1 MSRTI
6 SRIAGVLI
14 SLVFV
19 FALFPGFKIKAAE
32 IVDQGDCSADGSN
45 VTWTLDS
52 DGTLTISGT
61 GGMKDWDLNQNNSP
75 FRGNTN
81 IKKVVIEDGVT
92 LISNYAFQECTSLT
106 SITIPNSVRHIGSKA
121 FWNCTSLTSI
131 TIPDSV
137 TSIGNSTF
145 ELCTSLTSITIPNSV
160 KVIGDDAFCNCRSLT
175 SITISNSVTSISDN
189 AFVGCRSL
197 TSVTIPNS
205 VTSIGICSFWA
216 CTSLTSV
223 TIPDSV
229 TSIGIAS
236 FSDCTS
242 LTSITIPNSVKSIGN
257 GAFDGC
263 TSLTSVTIPNSV
275 TSLGNG
281 AFEKC
286 SRLRSI
292 KINKKLYEKFKDI
305 DAFYGVSPDAFDYYY
320 NATYETSTVGGSISG
335 NAKTYETDEITIKP
349 DQHYSVDKVVLTVK
363 DKNGNDVEKELSP
376 ANGKY
381 LMPDYDFNNWTGD
394 CKVTVSFKPVK
405 YRVEFLD
412 AYGTV
417 LQADYLEYGAVPS
430 YNGKTPE
437 KEPTQQYKYSFV
449 GWECGADYFV
459 EDEELPQV
467 TGPVTYIPLFFTN
480 IISYT
485 VTFTDADG
493 GVIQSGY
500 WEYDSVPV
508 YTGKT
513 PEKEESGT
521 STFTFDG
528 WTNGSE
534 IYGLN
539 EKLPEVTRDATYSP
553 VFKEIIKPVYTVGEV
568 KGDGINSDIVID
580 VHRNVDDENCIDYF
594 SSATIDGTEMKVNEQ
609 YTATKGSTII
619 TIKKDFLSTLSSGE
633 HEVTVNFNDGSITAK
648 VTIAAKTKTN
658 TSVPSTGEVTGPAAY
673 IGLAFVVAA
682 CVCGAGFVHLKKRK
696 EA

>member
-6 SRIAGVLI
+6 SGIAGVII

-32 IVDQGDCSADGSN
+32 IKDQGNCGTDGSN

-61 GGMKDWDLNQNNSP
+61 GGMKDRAFYVNQ
-75 FRGNTN
+75 N
-81 IKKVVIEDGVT
+81 IKKVEIKDGVT
-92 LISNYAFQECTSLT
+92 SIGADAFSNCKSLTSIKIPNSVTVIGNSTFENCKSLT
-106 SITIPNSVRHIGSKA
+106 SITIPNSVTSIGNYA
-121 FWNCTSLTSI
+121 FLGCISLTSI

-137 TSIGNSTF
+137 TSIGLQTF
-145 ELCTSLTSITIPNSV
+145 AYCE
-160 KVIGDDAFCNCRSLT
+160 
-175 SITISNSVTSISDN
+175 
-189 AFVGCRSL
+189 
-197 TSVTIPNS
+197 
-205 VTSIGICSFWA
+205 
-216 CTSLTSV
+216 
-223 TIPDSV
+223 
-229 TSIGIAS
+229 
-236 FSDCTS
+236 S
-242 LTSITIPNSVKSIGN
+242 LTSITIPNSVKSIGS
-257 GAFDGC
+257 AFFGC
-263 TSLTSVTIPNSV
+263 TSLTSITIPNSV
-275 TSLGNG
+275 TSIGDS
-281 AFEKC
+281 AFAYCE
-286 SRLRSI
+286 SLTSI
-292 KINKKLYEKFKDI
+292 TIPNSVTSIGQSAFAYCTSLTSIIIDREVYEKTSSAFNGISSDVLDI
-305 DAFYGVSPDAFDYYY
+305 YY
-320 NATYETSTVGGSISG
+320 NATYEKTAGGSISG
-335 NAKTYETDEITIKP
+335 NAKVHGSDEITITP
-349 DQHYSVDKVVLTVK
+349 DQHYSVDKVLFIVK
-363 DKNGNDVEKELSP
+363 DKNSKDVEKELSP

-394 CKVTVSFKPVK
+394 CKVTVSFKPDK

-417 LQADYLEYGAVPS
+417 LQADDLEYGAVPS

-449 GWECGADYFV
+449 GWECGADYFA

-553 VFKEIIKPVYTVGEV
+553 VYKENIKPVYTVGEV

-594 SSATIDGTEMKVNEQ
+594 SSATIDGTDMKVNEQ
-609 YTATKGSTII
+609 YTVTKGSTII
-619 TIKKDFLSTLSSGE
+619 TIKKDFLSTLTAGE
-633 HEVTVNFNDGSITAK
+633 HEVKITFSDGSITTK
-648 VTIAAKTKTN
+648 VTVAAKAQDPAKTDV
-658 TSVPSTGEVTGPAAY
+658 SASIPSTGEVTGPAAY
-673 IGLAFVVAA
+673 IGAA
-682 CVCGAGFVHLKKRK
+682 LVFAVCVCGLSAVIFVKKRK
-696 EA
+696 EV

>member
-6 SRIAGVLI
+6 SRIAGVII

-19 FALFPGFKIKAAE
+19 IALFPGFKIKAAS

-52 DGTLTISGT
+52 DGMLTISGS
-61 GGMKDWDLNQNNSP
+61 GAMKDYDASASNTTPFFNNA
-75 FRGNTN
+75 N
-81 IKKVVIEDGVT
+81 ITKVVIENGVT
-92 LISNYAFQECTSLT
+92 HIGSVAFYYCTNVTEITIPNTVTSIGKSAFVCCESLASITLPNSITSIESYTFSDCYALKSITIPNSVASIGDYAFSSCTSLRGITIPNSVTSIGKAAFYNCTSLT
-106 SITIPNSVRHIGSKA
+106 SITIPNSVTSIGESA
-121 FWNCTSLTSI
+121 FSVCTSLTNI
-131 TIPDSV
+131 TIPNSV
-137 TSIGNSTF
+137 TSIGESAFSGCAN
-145 ELCTSLTSITIPNSV
+145 LTSITIPNSV
-160 KVIGDDAFCNCRSLT
+160 TSIGDYAFWKCSNLT
-175 SITISNSVTSISDN
+175 SI
-189 AFVGCRSL
+189 A
-197 TSVTIPNS
+197 
-205 VTSIGICSFWA
+205 
-216 CTSLTSV
+216 
-223 TIPDSV
+223 
-229 TSIGIAS
+229 
-236 FSDCTS
+236 
-242 LTSITIPNSVKSIGN
+242 
-257 GAFDGC
+257 
-263 TSLTSVTIPNSV
+263 
-275 TSLGNG
+275 
-281 AFEKC
+281 
-286 SRLRSI
+286 I
-292 KINKKLYEKFKDI
+292 KKGLYEQCK
-305 DAFYGVSPDAFDYYY
+305 DAFPGISSDTFHFYYD
-320 NATYETSTVGGSISG
+320 ATYTTSTAGGSISG
-335 NAKTYETDEITIKP
+335 NAKTHGSDEITITP
-349 DQHYSVDKVVLTVK
+349 DQHYLVDKVVFTVK
-363 DKNGNDVEKELSP
+363 DKNGNDVEKELSLT
-376 ANGKY
+376 NGKY
-381 LMPDYDFNNWTGD
+381 LMPDYDFDNWTGD

-417 LQADYLEYGAVPS
+417 LQADDLEYGAVPS

-437 KEPTQQYKYSFV
+437 KAPTQQYKYSFG
-449 GWECGADYFV
+449 GWECGADYFL

-480 IISYT
+480 NISYT

-500 WEYDSVPV
+500 WEYGSVPV

-513 PEKEESGT
+513 PEKEESRT

-553 VFKEIIKPVYTVGEV
+553 VYKENIKPVYTVGEV

-580 VHRNVDDENCIDYF
+580 VHRNVDDENCLTYF
-594 SSATIDGTEMKVNEQ
+594 SKATIDGTEMTIGDQ

-633 HEVTVNFNDGSITAK
+633 HEVQVVFNDGSVSTK
-648 VTIAAKTKTN
+648 VTVAAKP
-658 TSVPSTGEVTGPAAY
+658 SVPATGESTGTSTY
-673 IGLAFVVAA
+673 IGLALVVAA
-682 CVCGAGFVHLKKRK
+682 CVCGTGVILLKKRK

>member
-61 GGMKDWDLNQNNSP
+61 GGMKDRAFYVNQN
-75 FRGNTN
+75 
-81 IKKVVIEDGVT
+81 IKNVVIKDGVT
-92 LISNYAFQECTSLT
+92 SIGADAFSNCKSLTSIKIPNSVTVIGNSTFENCKSLT
-106 SITIPNSVRHIGSKA
+106 SITIPNSVTSIGNYA
-121 FWNCTSLTSI
+121 FLGCIRLTSI

-137 TSIGNSTF
+137 TSIGLQTFAYCESLTSITIPNSVTSIGHSAF
-145 ELCTSLTSITIPNSV
+145 AYCTSLTSITIPNSV
-160 KVIGDDAFCNCRSLT
+160 TK
-175 SITISNSVTSISDN
+175 
-189 AFVGCRSL
+189 
-197 TSVTIPNS
+197 
-205 VTSIGICSFWA
+205 
-216 CTSLTSV
+216 
-223 TIPDSV
+223 
-229 TSIGIAS
+229 
-236 FSDCTS
+236 
-242 LTSITIPNSVKSIGN
+242 IGN
-257 GAFDGC
+257 GAFEAC
-263 TSLTSVTIPNSV
+263 TNLTSIIIDREV
-275 TSLGNG
+275 
-281 AFEKC
+281 
-286 SRLRSI
+286 
-292 KINKKLYEKFKDI
+292 YEKTSS
-305 DAFYGVSPDAFDYYY
+305 AFNGISPDVLDIYY
-320 NATYETSTVGGSISG
+320 NATYEKTAGGSISG
-335 NAKTYETDEITIKP
+335 NAKVHGSDEITIKP

-376 ANGKY
+376 DNGKY

-394 CKVTVSFKPVK
+394 CKVTVSFKPDK

-417 LQADYLEYGAVPS
+417 LQADDLEYGAVPS

-467 TGPVTYIPLFFTN
+467 TGPVTYIPLFSTN

-513 PEKEESGT
+513 PEKEESRT

-539 EKLPEVTRDATYSP
+539 EKLPAVTRDATYSP
-553 VFKEIIKPVYTVGEV
+553 VYKENIKPVYTVGEV

-594 SSATIDGTEMKVNEQ
+594 SSATIDGTDMKVNEQ
-609 YTATKGSTII
+609 YTVTKGSTII
-619 TIKKDFLSTLSSGE
+619 TIKKDFLSTLTAGE
-633 HEVTVNFNDGSITAK
+633 HEVKITFSDGSITTK
-648 VTIAAKTKTN
+648 VTVAAKANTN
-658 TSVPSTGEVTGPAAY
+658 VPATGESTAVSTY
-673 IGLAFVVAA
+673 TGLALIVAA
-682 CVCGAGFVHLKKRK
+682 CACGAGFVHLKKRK

>member
-61 GGMKDWDLNQNNSP
+61 GGMKDRAFYVNQ
-75 FRGNTN
+75 N
-81 IKKVVIEDGVT
+81 IKKVVIKDGVT
-92 LISNYAFQECTSLT
+92 SIGADAFSNCKSLTSIKIPNSVTVIGNSTFENCKSLT
-106 SITIPNSVRHIGSKA
+106 SITIPNSVTSIGNYA
-121 FWNCTSLTSI
+121 FLGCIRLTSI

-137 TSIGNSTF
+137 TSIGLQTFAYCESLTSITIPNSVTSIGHSAF
-145 ELCTSLTSITIPNSV
+145 AYCTSLTSITIPNSV
-160 KVIGDDAFCNCRSLT
+160 TK
-175 SITISNSVTSISDN
+175 
-189 AFVGCRSL
+189 
-197 TSVTIPNS
+197 
-205 VTSIGICSFWA
+205 
-216 CTSLTSV
+216 
-223 TIPDSV
+223 
-229 TSIGIAS
+229 
-236 FSDCTS
+236 
-242 LTSITIPNSVKSIGN
+242 IGN
-257 GAFDGC
+257 GAFEAC
-263 TSLTSVTIPNSV
+263 TNLTSIIIDREV
-275 TSLGNG
+275 
-281 AFEKC
+281 
-286 SRLRSI
+286 
-292 KINKKLYEKFKDI
+292 YEKTSS
-305 DAFYGVSPDAFDYYY
+305 AFNGISPDVLDIYY
-320 NATYETSTVGGSISG
+320 NATYEKTAGGSISG
-335 NAKTYETDEITIKP
+335 NAKVHGSDEITITP

-363 DKNGNDVEKELSP
+363 DKNGNNVKKELSP
-376 ANGKY
+376 DNGKY

-394 CKVTVSFKPVK
+394 CKVTVSFKPDK

-417 LQADYLEYGAVPS
+417 LQADDLEYGAVPS

-467 TGPVTYIPLFFTN
+467 TGPVTYIPLFSTN

-513 PEKEESGT
+513 PEKEESRT

-539 EKLPEVTRDATYSP
+539 EKLPAVTRDATYSP
-553 VFKEIIKPVYTVGEV
+553 VYKENIKPVYTVGEV

-594 SSATIDGTEMKVNEQ
+594 SSATIDGTDMKVNEQ
-609 YTATKGSTII
+609 YTVTKGSTII
-619 TIKKDFLSTLSSGE
+619 TIKKDFLSTLTAGE
-633 HEVTVNFNDGSITAK
+633 HEVKITFSDGSITTK
-648 VTIAAKTKTN
+648 VTVAAKANTN
-658 TSVPSTGEVTGPAAY
+658 VPATGESTAVSTY
-673 IGLAFVVAA
+673 TGLALIVAA
-682 CVCGAGFVHLKKRK
+682 CACGAGFVHLKKRK

>member
-61 GGMKDWDLNQNNSP
+61 GGMKDRAFYVNQ
-75 FRGNTN
+75 N
-81 IKKVVIEDGVT
+81 IKKVVIKDGVT
-92 LISNYAFQECTSLT
+92 SIGADAFSNCKSLTSIKIPNSVTVIGNSTFENCKSLT
-106 SITIPNSVRHIGSKA
+106 SITIPNSVTSIGNYA
-121 FWNCTSLTSI
+121 FLGCIRLTSI

-137 TSIGNSTF
+137 TSIGLQTF
-145 ELCTSLTSITIPNSV
+145 AYCESLTSITIPNSV
-160 KVIGDDAFCNCRSLT
+160 
-175 SITISNSVTSISDN
+175 
-189 AFVGCRSL
+189 
-197 TSVTIPNS
+197 
-205 VTSIGICSFWA
+205 TSIGNKAFQ
-216 CTSLTSV
+216 
-223 TIPDSV
+223 
-229 TSIGIAS
+229 
-236 FSDCTS
+236 DCTS
-242 LTSITIPNSVKSIGN
+242 LTSITIPNSVKSIGS
-257 GAFDGC
+257 AFFGC
-263 TSLTSVTIPNSV
+263 TSLTSITIPNSV
-275 TSLGNG
+275 TSIGDGAFAYCESLTSITIPNSVTSIGHSAFAYCTSLTSITIPNSVTKIGNG
-281 AFEKC
+281 AFEAC
-286 SRLRSI
+286 TNLTSI
-292 KINKKLYEKFKDI
+292 IIDREVYEKTSS
-305 DAFYGVSPDAFDYYY
+305 AFNGISPDVLDIYY
-320 NATYETSTVGGSISG
+320 NATYEKTAGGSISG
-335 NAKTYETDEITIKP
+335 NAKVHGSDEITIKP

-376 ANGKY
+376 DNGKY

-394 CKVTVSFKPVK
+394 CKVTVSFKPDK

-417 LQADYLEYGAVPS
+417 LQADDLEYGAVPS

-480 IISYT
+480 NISYT

-500 WEYDSVPV
+500 WEYGSVPV

-513 PEKEESGT
+513 PEKEESRT

-553 VFKEIIKPVYTVGEV
+553 VYKENIKPVYTVGEV

-580 VHRNVDDENCIDYF
+580 VHRNVDDENCLTYF
-594 SSATIDGTEMKVNEQ
+594 SKATIDGTEMTIGDQ

-633 HEVTVNFNDGSITAK
+633 HEVQVVFNDGSVSTK
-648 VTIAAKTKTN
+648 VTVAAKP
-658 TSVPSTGEVTGPAAY
+658 SVPATGESTGTSTY
-673 IGLAFVVAA
+673 IGLALVVAA
-682 CVCGAGFVHLKKRK
+682 CVCGTGVILLKKRK